1 MINKTNI
8 RFQFYALCG
17 KYLIDPSVALENDNV
32 KSILFRNKS
41 TNHELKQDLED
52 IDLIL
57 KEEF

>member
-17 KYLIDPSVALENDNV
+17 KYLIDPSVALEND
-32 KSILFRNKS
+32 KIRSILFRNKS
-41 TNHELKQDLED
+41 TNEELEQDLKD

-57 KEEF
+57 LEEC

>member
-41 TNHELKQDLED
+41 TNHELKQDL
-52 IDLIL
+52 
-57 KEEF
+57 